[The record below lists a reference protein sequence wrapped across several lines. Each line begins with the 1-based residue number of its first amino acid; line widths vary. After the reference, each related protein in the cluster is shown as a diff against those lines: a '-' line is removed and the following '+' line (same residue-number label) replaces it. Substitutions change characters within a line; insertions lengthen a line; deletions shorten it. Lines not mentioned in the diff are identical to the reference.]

1 MSFNQKKDRGFT
13 LIELMIVVAIIG
25 IISSIAYPSYTGYVI
40 ESRRADGMA
49 LINQIMQAQERFYT
63 NSYTYSVDLT
73 DLGYGSA
80 AAVDSEGSHYK
91 VTATACDTGIAA
103 CVLLTAT
110 PQGVQ
115 ASDGPLSLNS
125 QGAKTGNW

>member
-49 LINQIMQAQERFYT
+49 LINQIMQAQERFYI
-63 NSYTYSVDLT
+63 NSYTYSADLT
-73 DLGYGSA
+73 AVGYGSA
-80 AAVDSEGSHYK
+80 SAIDSDGGHYK
-91 VTATACDTGIAA
+91 VTATACGTGINA

-110 PQGVQ
+110 PQGGQ
-115 ASDGPLSLNS
+115 SSDGPLSLNS